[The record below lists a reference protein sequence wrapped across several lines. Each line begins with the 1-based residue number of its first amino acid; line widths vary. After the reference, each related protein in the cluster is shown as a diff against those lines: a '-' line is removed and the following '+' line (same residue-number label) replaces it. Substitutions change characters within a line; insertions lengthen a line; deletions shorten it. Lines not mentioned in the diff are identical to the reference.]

1 MKKIITFIALTFLGI
16 SNLFAQ
22 SKSEKQV
29 AEAVETMRLAM
40 ISGDRAVL
48 NNLASDQLT
57 YGHSGGKIETKTDFV
72 ETLATK
78 KSDFKS
84 ITLSNQT
91 IKVEGKTAVVRH
103 VLDAD
108 TFDGGK
114 PGTVHLGI
122 VLVFAKTGS
131 NWKLLAR
138 QAVKLP

>member
-1 MKKIITFIALTFLGI
+1 MKKIITLIVVAFMSI
-16 SNLFAQ
+16 SGLSAQ
-22 SKSEKQV
+22 SKAEKQV
-29 AEAVETMRLAM
+29 EQTVETMRLAM

-48 NNLASDQLT
+48 NKLASDQLT
-57 YGHSGGKIETKTDFV
+57 YGHSSGKIESKTDFV

-91 IKVEGKTAVVRH
+91 INVQGKTAVVRH

-114 PGTVHLGI
+114 PGKVHLGI
-122 VLVFAKTGS
+122 VLVFAKDGS
-131 NWKLLAR
+131 QWKLLAR
-138 QAVKLP
+138 QAFKLP

>member
-1 MKKIITFIALTFLGI
+1 MKKILTLIVVVFMSVSSL
-16 SNLFAQ
+16 SAQ

-29 AEAVETMRLAM
+29 EEAVETMRLAM
-40 ISGDRAVL
+40 ISGDRNVL

-57 YGHSGGKIETKTDFV
+57 YGHSSGKIESKTDFV

-84 ITLSNQT
+84 ITLSNQK
-91 IKVEGKTAVVRH
+91 IDVQGKTAVVRH
-103 VLDAD
+103 ILDGD

-114 PGTVHLGI
+114 PGKVHLGI
-122 VLVFAKTGS
+122 VLVFAKDGS

-138 QAVKLP
+138 QAYKLP

>member
-1 MKKIITFIALTFLGI
+1 MKKVITLIVVVFMSVSRL
-16 SNLFAQ
+16 SAQ

-29 AEAVETMRLAM
+29 EQAVETMRLAM
-40 ISGDRAVL
+40 ISGDRNVL

-57 YGHSGGKIETKTDFV
+57 YGHSSGKIESKTDFV

-84 ITLSNQT
+84 ITLSNQS
-91 IKVEGKTAVVRH
+91 INVQGKTAVVRH
-103 VLDAD
+103 VLDGD

-114 PGTVHLGI
+114 PGKVHLGI
-122 VLVFAKTGS
+122 VLVFAKDGS

-138 QAVKLP
+138 QAYKLP

>member
-1 MKKIITFIALTFLGI
+1 MKKVITLIVVVFMSV
-16 SNLFAQ
+16 SNLSAQ

-29 AEAVETMRLAM
+29 EQAVETMRLAM
-40 ISGDRAVL
+40 ISGDRNVL

-57 YGHSGGKIETKTDFV
+57 YGHSSGRIESKTDFV

-84 ITLSNQT
+84 ITLSNQS
-91 IKVEGKTAVVRH
+91 INVQGKTAVVRH
-103 VLDAD
+103 VLDGD

-114 PGTVHLGI
+114 PGKVHLGI
-122 VLVFAKTGS
+122 VLVFAKDGS

-138 QAVKLP
+138 QAYKLP

>member
-1 MKKIITFIALTFLGI
+1 MKKVITLIVAVFMSVSSLL
-16 SNLFAQ
+16 AQ

-29 AEAVETMRLAM
+29 EQAVETMRLAM
-40 ISGDRAVL
+40 ISGDRNVL

-57 YGHSGGKIETKTDFV
+57 YGHSSGKIESKTDFV

-91 IKVEGKTAVVRH
+91 INVQGKTAVVRH
-103 VLDAD
+103 VLDGD

-114 PGTVHLGI
+114 PGKVHLGI
-122 VLVFAKTGS
+122 VLVFAKDGS
-131 NWKLLAR
+131 NWKLLTR
-138 QAVKLP
+138 QAYKLP

>member
-1 MKKIITFIALTFLGI
+1 MKKVITLIVVVFMSVSSL
-16 SNLFAQ
+16 SAQ

-29 AEAVETMRLAM
+29 EQAVETMRLAM
-40 ISGDRAVL
+40 ISGDRNVL

-57 YGHSGGKIETKTDFV
+57 YGHSSGKIESKTDFV

-84 ITLSNQT
+84 ITLSNQS
-91 IKVEGKTAVVRH
+91 INVQGKTAVVRH
-103 VLDAD
+103 VLDGD

-114 PGTVHLGI
+114 PGKVHLGI
-122 VLVFAKTGS
+122 VLVFAKDGS

-138 QAVKLP
+138 QAYKLP